1 VALFGRSVER
11 WLGSSFAFFVWL
23 CAVGKM
29 QMCYQKRWV
38 SSVH

>member
-1 VALFGRSVER
+1 VALFGRFVER
-11 WLGSSFAFFVWL
+11 WLGSSFAFLFGF